1 MIVTCSFLKTFNPYA
16 PNYYRKSPI
25 SFRQRND
32 NHDDKNMMMGWKSTF
47 LMKMVHFWNYMITYI
62 ISAEVIMGT
71 NILKSLNYFTKG
83 PNERS
88 SGDVLVG
95 TLFSFYDKHCSQ
107 SVSPYRLQI
116 TCFYIM
122 WFGRTLLSRPW
133 YYHESNTPYDMGHII
148 WSSIFIRLSRPVKS
162 LVTVHFDPE
171 IANILPI
178 NQTGHESK

>member
-1 MIVTCSFLKTFNPYA
+1 MKKYIFLWNWY
-16 PNYYRKSPI
+16 I
-25 SFRQRND
+25 
-32 NHDDKNMMMGWKSTF
+32 
-47 LMKMVHFWNYMITYI
+47 FWNYMITYI
-62 ISAEVIMGT
+62 ISTEVIMGT

-122 WFGRTLLSRPW
+122 WFGRTLLS
-133 YYHESNTPYDMGHII
+133 H
-148 WSSIFIRLSRPVKS
+148 WSMILSRMKYPIWYGPYEMCHIWLGFAREKFPIFRYLPVWIVFLWKVTCLSVSAIQHVVTLCGLNYLFYLTIIIFFFIFEKS
-162 LVTVHFDPE
+162 KIIFFF
-171 IANILPI
+171 
-178 NQTGHESK
+178 Q

>member
-1 MIVTCSFLKTFNPYA
+1 MNILAVIVTCSFLKTFNPYA

-62 ISAEVIMGT
+62 ISVEVIMGT

-122 WFGRTLLSRPW
+122 WFGRTLLT
-133 YYHESNTPYDMGHII
+133 H
-148 WSSIFIRLSRPVKS
+148 WSMILSRIKYPISYVLWLGLAREKFPRY
-162 LVTVHFDPE
+162 LVPTLYMTQKNW
-171 IANILPI
+171 I
-178 NQTGHESK
+178 

>member
-1 MIVTCSFLKTFNPYA
+1 
-16 PNYYRKSPI
+16 
-25 SFRQRND
+25 
-32 NHDDKNMMMGWKSTF
+32 
-47 LMKMVHFWNYMITYI
+47 
-62 ISAEVIMGT
+62 MGT

-122 WFGRTLLSRPW
+122 
-133 YYHESNTPYDMGHII
+133 
-148 WSSIFIRLSRPVKS
+148 
-162 LVTVHFDPE
+162 
-171 IANILPI
+171 
-178 NQTGHESK
+178 